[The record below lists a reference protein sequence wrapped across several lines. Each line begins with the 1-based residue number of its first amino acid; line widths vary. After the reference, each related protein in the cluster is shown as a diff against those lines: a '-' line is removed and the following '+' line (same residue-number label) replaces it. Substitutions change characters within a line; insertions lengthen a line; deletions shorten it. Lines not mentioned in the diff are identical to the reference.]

1 MKGAKILIT
10 GGVNSG
16 KSDHALQIGDSFP
29 GDKIFVATA
38 QPLDENMRSRIEK
51 HRLGRA
57 AHWRTIEEPLDPASV
72 LNGGK
77 TGVFLLDCLTVWTNN
92 LLETKGDDGFR
103 CEAARLASAVE
114 GCEGTVIMVTNEV
127 GFGIIPA
134 DERTR
139 TYGEMLG
146 MLNRRIASVCDRVI
160 LLVAGLPIIIKGG

>member
-16 KSDHALQIGDSFP
+16 KSDHALQIGDSVP

-38 QPLDENMRSRIEK
+38 QPLDENMRSRIER

-57 AHWRTIEEPLDPASV
+57 AHWRTVEEPLDVASV
-72 LNGGK
+72 LDGGK
-77 TGVFLLDCLTVWTNN
+77 AGVFLLDCLTVWTSN
-92 LLETKGDDGFR
+92 LLETKDGDGFR
-103 CEAARLASAVE
+103 SEAARLASAVR
-114 GCEGTVIMVTNEV
+114 GCEGTVIIVTNEV

-134 DERTR
+134 NERAR

-146 MLNRRIASVCDRVI
+146 MLNREIASVCDTVI